1 MTAPRTIVSFHAHP
15 DDEVLLT
22 GGTLARMAA
31 SRADNGPMIED
42 LGMIEKEKGNYASA
56 VGYFRQARSI
66 YKQSDDSLR
75 ALLEQADASMRSGDK
90 PSALALINGA
100 AKLLPEGPAA
110 GLLRRIEQQIN
121 PPPPPPGPTS
131 PAP

>member
-1 MTAPRTIVSFHAHP
+1 MYHDFAVKNSRRTPA
-15 DDEVLLT
+15 EYL
-22 GGTLARMAA
+22 TLARTAA

-42 LGMIEKEKGNYASA
+42 LGMIEKENGNYASA
-56 VGYFRQARSI
+56 VSYFRQARSI
-66 YKQSDDSLR
+66 YKKSDDSLR

-90 PSALALINGA
+90 KSALALINGA

-110 GLLRRIEQQIN
+110 ALLRRIEQQIN
-121 PPPPPPGPTS
+121 PPPPTPGLTPS

>member
-1 MTAPRTIVSFHAHP
+1 
-15 DDEVLLT
+15 
-22 GGTLARMAA
+22 
-31 SRADNGPMIED
+31 
-42 LGMIEKEKGNYASA
+42 
-56 VGYFRQARSI
+56 
-66 YKQSDDSLR
+66 LR